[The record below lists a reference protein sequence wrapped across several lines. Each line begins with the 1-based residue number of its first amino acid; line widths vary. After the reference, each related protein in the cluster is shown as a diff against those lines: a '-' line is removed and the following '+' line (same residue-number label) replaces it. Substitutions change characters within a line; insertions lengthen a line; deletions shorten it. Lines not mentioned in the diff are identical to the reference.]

1 MARKKQKK
9 EAPTEEPGGGFGGLG
24 SLLAE
29 AGLSASASPAPTT
42 ASTPK
47 PEKTAATA
55 KASSD
60 LSDQPKLVVRRER
73 SGRGG
78 KTVTVVEGLRLSDD
92 ARTALCKRMKKKL
105 GTGATVQDADIVV
118 QGALVER
125 VASWLEAEGASK
137 VVRGN

>member
-29 AGLSASASPAPTT
+29 AGLSASASPAP
-42 ASTPK
+42 AATPK
-47 PEKTAATA
+47 REKTAPPA

-125 VASWLEAEGASK
+125 VASWLEGEGASR

>member
-1 MARKKQKK
+1 MARKNQKK

-29 AGLSASASPAPTT
+29 AGLSASASPAP
-42 ASTPK
+42 ASAK
-47 PEKTAATA
+47 PGKSPPPA
-55 KASSD
+55 KGASD

-125 VASWLEAEGASK
+125 VASWLEGEGASR

>member
-29 AGLSASASPAPTT
+29 AGLSASASPAP
-42 ASTPK
+42 APA
-47 PEKTAATA
+47 PPPAKTA
-55 KASSD
+55 KGPSD

-92 ARTALCKRMKKKL
+92 ARAALCKRMKKKL

-125 VASWLEAEGASK
+125 VASWLEGEGASR